1 MLQRIHSQEKEQFV
15 KLFKQDQVDRFE
27 TRILVLETFLQTE
40 QHLTAAELHAAVNAA
55 GHTLDEDLVGDTL
68 ELMCRYG
75 FAQKS
80 RFDNGEA
87 RYEHLHLGQHHDHMV
102 CTKCRRIIEFR
113 DDQLERLQMQVAA
126 DHGFHLL
133 QHRMELYGICGQCLK
148 QRSREIPLISAKAGE
163 SLSIKGFSGGAK
175 ARMRLLT
182 MGLRVGDRVDV
193 ITNLNE
199 GQVVVALD
207 FKRLVLGRGL
217 ASKILVEPL
226 DVQ

>member
-27 TRILVLETFLQTE
+27 ARILVLETFLQTE
-40 QHLTAAELHAAVNAA
+40 RHLTAAELHAAVKAA
-55 GHTLDEDLVGDTL
+55 GHALDEDLVGDTL

-87 RYEHLHLGQHHDHMV
+87 RYEHLHLGQHHDHMI

-126 DHGFHLL
+126 DQGFHLL

-163 SLSIKGFSGGAK
+163 SLCIKGFSGGAK

-193 ITNLNE
+193 ITNQNE
-199 GQVVVALD
+199 GQMVVALD

-226 DVQ
+226 ATQ

>member
-1 MLQRIHSQEKEQFV
+1 MQQRIHTQEKEQFV
-15 KLFKQDQVDRFE
+15 KLFKQDNVDQFE
-27 TRILVLETFLQTE
+27 ARILVLEVFLQTE
-40 QHLTAAELHAAVNAA
+40 QHLTAAELHRAVKAA
-55 GHTLDEDLVGDTL
+55 GHVLDEGLVGDTL

-102 CTKCRRIIEFR
+102 CTKCRKIFEFHDDHIE
-113 DDQLERLQMQVAA
+113 QLQMQVAA
-126 DHGFHLL
+126 NQGFHLL
-133 QHRMELYGICGQCLK
+133 QHRMELYGICAQCL
-148 QRSREIPLISAKAGE
+148 QRRSQEIPLSSAKAGE
-163 SLSIKGFSGGAK
+163 SLYIKGFSGGSK

-193 ITNLNE
+193 ITNHNE
-199 GQVVVALD
+199 GQIVVALD

-226 DVQ
+226 AAQ

>member
-1 MLQRIHSQEKEQFV
+1 MQQRIHSQEKEQFV
-15 KLFKQDQVDRFE
+15 KLFKQDHVDRFE
-27 TRILVLETFLQTE
+27 ARILVLEVFLQTE
-40 QHLTAAELHAAVNAA
+40 KHLTAAELHAAVKAA
-55 GHTLDEDLVGDTL
+55 GHALDEDLVGDTL

-113 DDQLERLQMQVAA
+113 DDMLERFQMRVATE
-126 DHGFHLL
+126 HGFHLL
-133 QHRMELYGICGQCLK
+133 QHRMELYGICDQCLK
-148 QRSREIPLISAKAGE
+148 QRNQEIPLASAKAGE
-163 SLSIKGFSGGAK
+163 SLYIKGFKGGAR

-217 ASKILVEPL
+217 ANKILVEPMAA
-226 DVQ
+226 Q